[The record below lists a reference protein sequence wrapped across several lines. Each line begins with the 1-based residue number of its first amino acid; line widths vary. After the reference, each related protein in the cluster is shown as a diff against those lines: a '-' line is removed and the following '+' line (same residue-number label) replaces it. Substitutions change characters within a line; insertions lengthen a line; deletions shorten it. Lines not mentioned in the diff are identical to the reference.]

1 MTTDIDTKDLMNR
14 LHALNS
20 IGVALTSETDGTRLL
35 ERILQAAR
43 DLTFADGGTLYTKT
57 EDNQLKFEIMIS
69 ETLHIH
75 QGGTSGQKINMPLL
89 PLVTES
95 GEKNLKLVA
104 AAAAIT
110 KKTIN
115 IPDVYQ
121 RTNFEFSG
129 TWEFDQRMGYRS
141 KSFLTIPMLNH
152 ENEVIGVLQL
162 INARNSKKTTIK
174 EFSFQ
179 EQQLVESLASQAA
192 VALLNQRLI
201 SEHKHLF
208 KSFIQLIARG
218 IDDKSPYTGTH
229 CERVPVITMMLAHA
243 TDRCKNNQDQEISDF
258 SLNEELEYEIW
269 VASMLHDCGKI
280 ITPEHIIDKST
291 KLETIYDRVQQID
304 TRYTVLRRDAE
315 IRHLQRELKAL
326 KAGHYIN
333 EYELN
338 KNLQQEYA
346 TLDEER
352 RFIHHCNVGSEFMTD
367 SDKERIQAIAQR
379 RWYNHENINRPL
391 LLPDEVYNLTIAKG
405 TLTPEER
412 KVINHHIVA
421 TINMLNEL
429 PYPKNLRNVPEFA
442 GGHHE
447 RMDGR
452 GYPNGLTREQM
463 SIPARIMGIADIFEA
478 LTAAHRPYKKPMAL
492 STALTILGR
501 MKEDNHIDPDLFD
514 VFVHE
519 KVYYEY
525 ASKYLAPEQIDEFDV
540 SSLPGYNPDYGKA
553 G

>member
-1 MTTDIDTKDLMNR
+1 MDIDTQDLMNR
-14 LHALNS
+14 LHALNN

-43 DLTFADGGTLYTKT
+43 DLTFADGSTLYTKT
-57 EDNQLKFEIMIS
+57 EDDQLKFEIMLS
-69 ETLHIH
+69 ETLDIH
-75 QGGTSGQKINMPLL
+75 QGGTSDTPISMPLL
-89 PLVTES
+89 PLYDKA
-95 GEKNLKLVA
+95 GEPNMKLVA
-104 AAAAIT
+104 VAAAIT

-121 RTNFEFSG
+121 KTNFEFSG
-129 TWEFDQRMGYRS
+129 TWKFDKRMGYRS
-141 KSFLTIPMLNH
+141 KSFLTIPMMNH
-152 ENEVIGVLQL
+152 EEEVIGVLQL
-162 INARNSKKTTIK
+162 INARTPDTKQIK

-201 SEHKHLF
+201 AEHKHLF
-208 KSFIQLIARG
+208 KSFIQLIAKG

-229 CERVPVITMMLAHA
+229 CERVPVITMMLANA
-243 TDRCKNNQDQEISDF
+243 TSRCRHNQDAEISAF
-258 SLNEELEYEIW
+258 TLNEDLEYEIW

-280 ITPEHIIDKST
+280 VTPEHIIDKST
-291 KLETIYDRVQQID
+291 KLETIYDRVHQVD

-315 IRHLQRELKAL
+315 IEYLKEKIAQL
-326 KAGHYIN
+326 EAGEVVDETKITRKLSQKY
-333 EYELN
+333 
-338 KNLQQEYA
+338 K
-346 TLDEER
+346 TLETER
-352 RFIHHCNVGSEFMTD
+352 QFIHHCNIGREFMTEED
-367 SDKERIQAIAQR
+367 IQKVHEIAKR
-379 RWYNHENINRPL
+379 TWFNHENKQRPL

-421 TINMLNEL
+421 TIDMLNEL

-447 RMDGR
+447 RMDGK

-463 SIPARIMGIADIFEA
+463 SIPARIMGIADVFEA
-478 LTAAHRPYKKPMAL
+478 LTASDRPYKKPMTL

-514 VFVHE
+514 IFVHE

-525 ASKYLAPEQIDEFDV
+525 ASQYLASEQIDDFDV
-540 SSLPGYNPDYGKA
+540 TQLPGYNPNYVKS
-553 G
+553 